1 MSSLAGPHN
10 TDIPSSMS
18 ARVSFFFSF
27 QPIQDDLISVAIE
40 EEKKMAAKGLLFFL
54 FHFSFLGQSSTTD
67 RDVETLFLH
76 FFQEKPKKNK
86 IWWQRNGTTNSHN
99 KKKLFVVV
107 VVVVVAL
114 KWRMAARWLK
124 KKEKEKEND

>member
-1 MSSLAGPHN
+1 
-10 TDIPSSMS
+10 
-18 ARVSFFFSF
+18 
-27 QPIQDDLISVAIE
+27 
-40 EEKKMAAKGLLFFL
+40 MAAKGLLFFL